1 MNKSIVFLA
10 LVALLSCARQPAESI
25 AEKIIA
31 LERDALEK
39 WGNGDPS
46 GFLELSAPDVVYFDP
61 MMEKRLD
68 GHEALTKLYES
79 VRGKIK
85 VDSIQMPNPKVQAG
99 KDMAVL
105 TFNLVSWT
113 NGTGSRWN
121 CTEVYRKED
130 NEWKIIQTH
139 WSLTQP
145 ELRQAE

>member
-105 TFNLVSWT
+105 TFNLVS
-113 NGTGSRWN
+113 
-121 CTEVYRKED
+121 
-130 NEWKIIQTH
+130 
-139 WSLTQP
+139 
-145 ELRQAE
+145 